1 MKVGF
6 FLSNIQLFYKHS
18 YFSDESMLKIW
29 PEDKSVPIVMEALK
43 WIWGEILQPCFFNVF
58 FSVLYFFLQTAS
70 KQQLLWYIL
79 FCALPYKSWLY
90 KDANHIR
97 KNKINLALRIAVLS
111 VNGTTQ
117 DGIGGNWASPRST
130 GKAQWHRLAGTPQWG
145 TKGTTQS
152 CR

>member
-1 MKVGF
+1 MKVVF
-6 FLSNIQLFYKHS
+6 FFQICNYSINIPTFLMNQCSKFGQKTSQFPCHGSSQVDL
-18 YFSDESMLKIW
+18 
-29 PEDKSVPIVMEALK
+29 
-43 WIWGEILQPCFFNVF
+43 GEIFQPCFFNVF

-111 VNGTTQ
+111 VNGTIQ

-130 GKAQWHRLAGTPQWG
+130 GKAQWHRLAGRPQWG

>member
-1 MKVGF
+1 MKVVF
-6 FLSNIQLFYKHS
+6 FLSNMQLFYKHS

-29 PEDKSVPIVMEALK
+29 PEDKSVPMSWKLSSGSGGRFSSLV
-43 WIWGEILQPCFFNVF
+43 FSVF

-111 VNGTTQ
+111 VNGTIQ

-130 GKAQWHRLAGTPQWG
+130 GKAQWHRLAGRPQWG